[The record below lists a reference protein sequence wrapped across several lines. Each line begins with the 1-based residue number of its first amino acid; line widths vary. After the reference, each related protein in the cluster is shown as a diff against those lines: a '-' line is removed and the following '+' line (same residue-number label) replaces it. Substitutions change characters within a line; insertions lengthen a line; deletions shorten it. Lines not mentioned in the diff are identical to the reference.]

1 MHAARVILA
10 WVCGRWTTHFR
21 VTEPSHGSLYVSPSL
36 PFLPLASPF
45 PLARPSRAV
54 SRTHTLSLT
63 LSTRRTWC
71 FSASS
76 DLNTST
82 TCHAIHVN
90 IHTDTY
96 IHIHNVCARASLCV
110 LACVCIHPHTLSRSH
125 VNAPSRAHTHNT
137 HTSSMQSRG
146 DKMRSHWNTPTPSTR
161 KPASAHQQPAR
172 NAPTIQH
179 TRAHTPYH
187 T

>member
-1 MHAARVILA
+1 MNKKTHDLKEELNGNEVDNDFLLFVCLGILRASTPRQSQERASMHAARVILA

-125 VNAPSRAHTHNT
+125 HPCNREE
-137 HTSSMQSRG
+137 
-146 DKMRSHWNTPTPSTR
+146 TR
-161 KPASAHQQPAR
+161 
-172 NAPTIQH
+172 
-179 TRAHTPYH
+179 
-187 T
+187 